1 MNFKKKMQL
10 ILSIVFAASTLNVP
24 KVQAAEITTKRFE
37 GANRYETAAKVCEEG
52 WNENSD
58 WAVIVNGE
66 NFADALSAAPLAKK
80 NNAPILLT
88 NGKVLNIYT
97 SMQINRLKVKNVY
110 LIGGK
115 GVISQNVEDGIKARG
130 IKVTRLGGK
139 DRYETAL
146 LVAGKVGKPKQIAV
160 VNGND
165 FHDAVSIAPIAA
177 LKGMPIVLVNK
188 NYIPPSVVKYLSSN
202 KKVEQTYV
210 IGGEDQISSKVFKG
224 IPNALRIGSG
234 DYYKRNIDVI
244 NAFQN
249 ELDFSTVYIAS
260 GRDFADALSAS
271 AIAPKTSSPI
281 VFVGSSLNSYTKNF
295 IQGKIINDIGIL
307 GGTASVSYG
316 METTMKY
323 LPLEVSDTNN
333 IKKDIY
339 QNEAFNPPSTIVVT
353 ASDGSKKEVQVTWNL
368 TRVDTTKPGVYNFI
382 GSIDGY
388 DKKVNL
394 TLVVKPIPD
403 KIEDIVAEAESR
415 YSYNLPKTVSAKMTD
430 GSISSVSVVWD
441 YGTQQKSKP
450 GTYVFYGTV
459 EHYKKKVKL
468 TLNVTNKPSNQII
481 KTINNIKVIVQRKSD
496 FNLPSTVVATM
507 EDNSKKDVR
516 VTWGSEKKY
525 PNYEG
530 VYTYEGIV
538 SGYSGK
544 VRLML
549 IVTGENGV
557 DPNDPNYPVDPVDPN
572 NPDNP
577 DENIKDLGELGAI
590 MQGEA
595 YPTTVIDPSTNK
607 PVQVSWTRAVNI
619 NTDFIDAEYIDDCR
633 VSKVTLEGTIG
644 GANGKKVKA
653 TIGIIPK
660 IIGITTENNY
670 PNIVPIVIPVN
681 SNGVYDMSQASEKLR
696 AVIIGSDGHT
706 RTAKK
711 VKVLL
716 WDPPYID
723 VGDSQNYYVRATISH
738 YNTPVMVTLK
748 IQR

>member
-1 MNFKKKMQL
+1 MNFKKRLQVM
-10 ILSIVFAASTLNVP
+10 LSIVITTTTLNAPIVS
-24 KVQAAEITTKRFE
+24 AAEITTKRFE
-37 GANRYETAAKVCEEG
+37 GSNRYETAAKVCQEG
-52 WNENSD
+52 WRETSD
-58 WAVIVNGE
+58 WAVVVNGE

-88 NGKVLNIYT
+88 NSNVLNMYA
-97 SMQINRLKVKNVY
+97 SAELNRLKVKNVY

-130 IKVTRLGGK
+130 IKVTRLGGR
-139 DRYETAL
+139 DRYDTAL
-146 LVAGKVGKPKQIAV
+146 QVAAKIGKNNQIAV
-160 VNGND
+160 VNGTE

-177 LKGMPIVLVNK
+177 LKGMPIVLINK
-188 NYIPPSVVKYLSSN
+188 DNVPPSVSKYLNAN
-202 KKVEQTYV
+202 KKAEQIYV
-210 IGGEDQISSKVFKG
+210 IGGEEQISNKVLKS
-224 IPNALRIGSG
+224 IPNSIRIGSG
-234 DYYKRNIDVI
+234 DYYKRNIDII

-249 ELDFSTVYIAS
+249 ELNFSTVYVAS

-271 AIAPKTSSPI
+271 SIAPKTASPI
-281 VFVGSSLNSYTKNF
+281 VFVDKSLNSYTKSF
-295 IQGKIINDIGIL
+295 MQGKIINNIGVL
-307 GGTASVSYG
+307 GGNASVSYG
-316 METTMKY
+316 TEVTLKY
-323 LPLEVSDTNN
+323 MPLEVEDTDN

-339 QNEAFNPPSTIVVT
+339 QNEKFAPPSTIVVT
-353 ASDGSKKEVQVTWNL
+353 ASDGSKKESAVKWNL
-368 TRVDTTKPGVYNFI
+368 IRVDTTKPGVYNFV

-388 DKKVNL
+388 DKNVNL
-394 TLVVKPIPD
+394 TLIVKPIPD
-403 KIEDIVAEAESR
+403 KIDDITAEAESR
-415 YSYNLPKTVSAKMTD
+415 YSYILPKTVSAKMTD
-430 GSISSVSVVWD
+430 GSISDVPVTWD

-459 EHYKKKVKL
+459 DHYSKKVKL
-468 TLNVTNKPSNQII
+468 TLNVTNKPSSDII
-481 KTINNIKVIVQRKSD
+481 KLINNIKVIVNKKSD
-496 FNLPSTVVATM
+496 YNLPSTVIATM
-507 EDNSKKDVR
+507 QDNSKKDVR

-525 PNYEG
+525 PNHEG

-544 VRLML
+544 VKLML
-549 IVTGENGV
+549 IVKNENGV
-557 DPNDPNYPVDPVDPN
+557 DPSDPNYPGEPVDPN
-572 NPDNP
+572 NPSQPND
-577 DENIKDLGELGAI
+577 DIKDLGELGAI

-595 YPTTVIDPSTNK
+595 YPTTVIDPVTNK

-619 NTDFIDAEYIDDCR
+619 NTDFIDADYIDDCR

-660 IIGITTENNY
+660 IIGITTESNF
-670 PNIVPIVIPVN
+670 PNIVPIVIPI
-681 SNGVYDMSQASEKLR
+681 SSDGAYDMSQASDKLR

-706 RTAKK
+706 KVPKK

-748 IQR
+748 VQR